1 MAKQSGNDTVV
12 GVFLDEG
19 QAQRAIEM
27 LKSAGYKARVA
38 DESAIKA
45 FRSAG
50 WEDEVI
56 SLYESRMI
64 EGNSIVTVEAGNRGE
79 DALGVMLE
87 QGAEYINLSDKGGSG
102 QAAEQISEYK
112 SRTTDKREYGQKDE
126 KMGRRRNADEMMV
139 QLRDETL
146 TASKQAVQAGEVG
159 LRKVVTER
167 QEEVP
172 VTLRHEEVFIE
183 RHAVDRPLRAGE
195 ELDMTDETIQVPV
208 YEEQATLQ
216 KQTRVREEVSLG
228 KQSVEEQQTL
238 VGTVRS
244 EDVEIVQTG
253 DVEIRG
259 EGQTTTRTSRSE
271 TESTKMNN

>member
-1 MAKQSGNDTVV
+1 MAKQTGNDTVV
-12 GVFLDEG
+12 GVFLDDG

-27 LKSAGYKARVA
+27 LKSSGYKARVA
-38 DESAIKA
+38 DESALKA

-56 SLYESRMI
+56 SLYESRMS
-64 EGNSIVTVEAGNRGE
+64 EGNSIVTVEAGDRGT
-79 DALGVMLE
+79 DALGMMLE

-102 QAAEQISEYK
+102 QMTQQVSEYK
-112 SRTTDKREYGQKDE
+112 TRTRDKREYGQMDQKT
-126 KMGRRRNADEMMV
+126 GRRRNADEMMV

-146 TASKQAVQAGEVG
+146 TATKQSVQAGEVG

-172 VTLRHEEVFIE
+172 VTLRREEVFIE
-183 RHAVDRPLRAGE
+183 RHAVDRPLRPGE

-208 YEEQATLQ
+208 YEEQAQLQ

-244 EDVEIVQTG
+244 EDVEIMQTG

-259 EGQTTTRTSRSE
+259 EDQTTTRTTRTE
-271 TESTKMNN
+271 TETSKSK